1 MVTCPTVSYDVLPY
15 PTPSHPLPT
24 RPNPSNPVQP
34 RPSPSNPV
42 PPCPT
47 PSYSVLPCPAFL
59 DLGGWLRPYLNH
71 LRHKCSCWKYCGII
85 VTKMFRL
92 EILRHNCYKN
102 VHVRNIVAQLLQNF
116 RCCGDCGAVLGSI
129 SSKICAANPAMSNSI
144 IWVNDNH

>member
-1 MVTCPTVSYDVLPY
+1 MFSTDS
-15 PTPSHPLPT
+15 SI
-24 RPNPSNPVQP
+24 
-34 RPSPSNPV
+34 
-42 PPCPT
+42 
-47 PSYSVLPCPAFL
+47 PAFL
-59 DLGGWLRPYLNH
+59 DLDACLRSYLNH

-144 IWVNDNH
+144 IWVIGSLKICAGITEGVVWPRIFYSDTMY

>member
-1 MVTCPTVSYDVLPY
+1 MFSTDS
-15 PTPSHPLPT
+15 SI
-24 RPNPSNPVQP
+24 
-34 RPSPSNPV
+34 
-42 PPCPT
+42 
-47 PSYSVLPCPAFL
+47 PAFL
-59 DLGGWLRPYLNH
+59 DLDGCLRSYLNH

-144 IWVNDNH
+144 IWVIGHGMEQPQAIELTFVSVIQNTSNCSVRCIERLHLNCKTLHPGNLEYT

>member
-1 MVTCPTVSYDVLPY
+1 MFSTDS
-15 PTPSHPLPT
+15 SI
-24 RPNPSNPVQP
+24 
-34 RPSPSNPV
+34 
-42 PPCPT
+42 
-47 PSYSVLPCPAFL
+47 PAFL

-144 IWVNDNH
+144 IWVTEPWSEKSSIWYSWNRRLRFNCLIQMEL

>member
-1 MVTCPTVSYDVLPY
+1 MFSTDS
-15 PTPSHPLPT
+15 SI
-24 RPNPSNPVQP
+24 
-34 RPSPSNPV
+34 
-42 PPCPT
+42 
-47 PSYSVLPCPAFL
+47 PAFL
-59 DLGGWLRPYLNH
+59 DLDGCLRSYLNH

-144 IWVNDNH
+144 IWEISRGLFDECVETFLDVFTLISVDISHPFKFLG

>member
-1 MVTCPTVSYDVLPY
+1 MFSTDS
-15 PTPSHPLPT
+15 SI
-24 RPNPSNPVQP
+24 
-34 RPSPSNPV
+34 
-42 PPCPT
+42 
-47 PSYSVLPCPAFL
+47 PAFL
-59 DLGGWLRPYLNH
+59 DLDGCLRSYLNH

-144 IWVNDNH
+144 IWVVYFQGLFSDYCLFLGVLLSRSTE